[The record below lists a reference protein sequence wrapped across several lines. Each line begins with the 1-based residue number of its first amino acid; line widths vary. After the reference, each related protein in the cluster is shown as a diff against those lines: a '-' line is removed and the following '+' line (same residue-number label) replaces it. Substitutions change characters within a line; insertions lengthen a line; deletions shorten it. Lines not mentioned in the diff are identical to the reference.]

1 MNKEL
6 LLIFVACVG
15 QTWGAGGDLN
25 PLPEAITWC
34 YGDSD
39 CGPSNWADLAPE
51 FCAGTKQSPIDLP
64 DASKKASTGSISYN
78 GYDTSSE
85 VWMISNNGH
94 SCSLYL
100 EAPSEIP
107 SIGGRRLGTEYEFL
121 NMHFHWGADATEG
134 SEHTEKGK
142 AYAGEIH
149 LVHWNTKYTDVAEAL
164 TKTDGLAVLGF
175 FLEEVDNDNVDLT
188 PITDQ
193 LSNLIEKDSQVT
205 SIGGIDLEDIISVTE
220 ESPYY
225 YYQGGLTTPA
235 CNEIVRWTVYSKAQV
250 PISEAQLN
258 KFRALKTGDSAP
270 APTLITN
277 NFRPVQPLNGRKVSI
292 RNLSPFDDLFDNLFE
307 NNPILTMVLAPFLA
321 PLTLLP
327 LIGPWFRI
335 LGN

>member
-15 QTWGAGGDLN
+15 QTWGAGGDLDT
-25 PLPEAITWC
+25 LPEEIEWC

-39 CGPSNWADLAPE
+39 CGPSNWATLAPE

-64 DASKKASTGSISYN
+64 DNSTKASIGAIWYY

-94 SCSLYL
+94 DCTLYL
-100 EAPSEIP
+100 ETPSEIP
-107 SIGGRRLGTEYEFL
+107 SIDGRRLGEEYELL

-149 LVHWNTKYTDVAEAL
+149 LVHWNKKYADATEAI
-164 TKTDGLAVLGF
+164 TKTDGLAVLAF
-175 FLEEVDNDNVDLT
+175 FLEEVENDNVNLK
-188 PITDQ
+188 PIVDQ
-193 LSNLIEKDSQVT
+193 LSNIMEKDSEV
-205 SIGGIDLEDIISVTE
+205 SGIGGINIKDIISSLSE

-235 CNEIVRWTVYSKAQV
+235 CNEIVGWTVYSKAQV

-258 KFRALKTGDSAP
+258 KFRALKTGESAP
-270 APTLITN
+270 APTRITN

-292 RNLSPFDDLFDNLFE
+292 RNPRPFEDLFDDLLYFSNQAL
-307 NNPILTMVLAPFLA
+307 
-321 PLTLLP
+321 
-327 LIGPWFRI
+327 
-335 LGN
+335 